1 MEILLDRSS
10 GCNSRRTFQA
20 APCANRQ
27 ILQFLTQQGNC
38 LPKPCG
44 CQVIPVEQFRGS
56 LTIGRTGSDRRQ
68 RWSNDMSESE
78 FVEILRSS
86 VNELLRWVGF
96 GTLTGLAA
104 KAILPGRDPGG
115 AVSTMLTGIAGS
127 VIGCG
132 TAMFFWR
139 DASIDPIS
147 VRGFFAAV
155 LGAFILLFFYR
166 LLSGSFFRETNDG
179 EDRWLHKFRRRV
191 KRRYIADD
199 ALRDMA

>member
-1 MEILLDRSS
+1 MI
-10 GCNSRRTFQA
+10 
-20 APCANRQ
+20 
-27 ILQFLTQQGNC
+27 
-38 LPKPCG
+38 
-44 CQVIPVEQFRGS
+44 
-56 LTIGRTGSDRRQ
+56 
-68 RWSNDMSESE
+68 SESE
-78 FVEILRSS
+78 FLEILKTS

-139 DASIDPIS
+139 DTTIDPIS

-155 LGAFILLFFYR
+155 MGAFILLFFYR
-166 LLSGSFFRETNDG
+166 ILSGSYFRETSDG
-179 EDRWLHKFRRRV
+179 EDRWLHKFRRRT
-191 KRRYIADD
+191 KRRYIAND